1 MMSARA
7 PRAGFSLVETMVG
20 LTLLSIIVTS
30 VAALDYNMM
39 KSTRQVSRASYANAT
54 LLQQVNRYVALPFDS
69 LPAHA
74 GCVTVATP
82 VPNTACA
89 TVVDSTNMLR
99 RVTVIVTLTGITARP
114 DTVVLYRSSLASNS
128 PVNTP

>member
-1 MMSARA
+1 MTARGS
-7 PRAGFSLVETMVG
+7 RAGFSLVETMVG

-54 LLQQVNRYVALPFDS
+54 LLRQVNRFVALPFDS

-89 TVVDSTNMLR
+89 TVVDSTNLLR
-99 RVTVIVTLTGITARP
+99 RVTVVVTLGLPGVRP
-114 DTVVLYRSSLASNS
+114 DTVIVDRSSLASNS

>member
-1 MMSARA
+1 MKRARGS
-7 PRAGFSLVETMVG
+7 RAGFSLIETMIG
-20 LTLLSIIVTS
+20 LTLLSISVTT
-30 VAALDYNMM
+30 VAALDYDMM
-39 KSTRQVSRASYANAT
+39 KTTRLVANASYANAS
-54 LLQQVNRYVALPFDS
+54 LLEQVNRYVALPFDS

-89 TVVDSTNMLR
+89 TVTDLSTLAR
-99 RVTVIVTLTGITARP
+99 RVTIVVTLTAVPARP
-114 DTVVLYRSSLASNS
+114 DTVVVDRSSLSASS